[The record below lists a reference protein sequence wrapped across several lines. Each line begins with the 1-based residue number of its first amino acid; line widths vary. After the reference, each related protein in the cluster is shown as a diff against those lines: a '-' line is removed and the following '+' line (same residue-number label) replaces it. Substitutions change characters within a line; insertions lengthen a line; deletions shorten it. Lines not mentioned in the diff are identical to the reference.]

1 MCLGHFP
8 GKRNKRG
15 GVVSLLLEETL
26 CCMHGFESRSHVD
39 QLGRLED
46 AASFCVSKARIE
58 IRTSAQRRKGVAIEQ
73 PPRLGRF
80 AKTCSDPALIRLENF
95 AIKRILEAVATE
107 RRAATGA
114 QVVDESRPFQA
125 LESRIFNAKGH
136 FIILRGCPALCC
148 AACLQF
154 ASGSPKRRAMADG
167 RPTEAALERSVALD
181 DMDSLEILRLI
192 HSEDQVAHVAV
203 GKVLLRMAEAVE
215 TLTCALSGGGRW
227 FNVGAGT
234 SGRLGVLDASEI
246 PPTYGLSPRI
256 VQGVIAGGDRA
267 LRNAVENAEDDA
279 QAGSLELQ
287 ERGLTLG
294 DVVVGISASGTT
306 PFVLGA
312 IEAATTVGAR
322 TIAITCDPSSP
333 LAESVEISIAPCVG
347 PEVVTGS
354 TRMKGGL
361 AQKMIL
367 SALST
372 SVMVRMGRVRGNHM
386 THISPASSKLRG
398 RAVRIVMELAEVD
411 RPRAREVLRSTEGS
425 VELALE
431 ILESQRRTEST

>member
-1 MCLGHFP
+1 MLA
-8 GKRNKRG
+8 
-15 GVVSLLLEETL
+15 VLL
-26 CCMHGFESRSHVD
+26 R
-39 QLGRLED
+39 
-46 AASFCVSKARIE
+46 A
-58 IRTSAQRRKGVAIEQ
+58 
-73 PPRLGRF
+73 
-80 AKTCSDPALIRLENF
+80 
-95 AIKRILEAVATE
+95 E
-107 RRAATGA
+107 R
-114 QVVDESRPFQA
+114 
-125 LESRIFNAKGH
+125 
-136 FIILRGCPALCC
+136 
-148 AACLQF
+148 LQF
-154 ASGSPKRRAMADG
+154 GRGSPKRRAMADG
-167 RPTEAALERSVALD
+167 RPTEAALERSDALD

-203 GKVLLRMAEAVE
+203 GEVLPRMAEAVE
-215 TLTCALSGGGRW
+215 ILTCALSGGGRW

-312 IEAATTVGAR
+312 IEAATEVGAR
-322 TIAITCDPSSP
+322 TIAITCDPTSP
-333 LAESVEISIAPCVG
+333 LAESVEISIAPLVG
-347 PEVVTGS
+347 AEVVTGS

-386 THISPASSKLRG
+386 THISAASSKLRG
-398 RAVRIVMELAEVD
+398 RAVRIVMELAKVD
-411 RPRAREVLRSTEGS
+411 RTRAREVLRSTEGS

-431 ILESQRRTEST
+431 LLESEGRIEST